1 MSAYVIADVKI
12 KDAAGMEPY
21 RNAVEATV
29 KKYGGRFVVRGG
41 KHEVLEGQWRPVRL
55 VVLEFPS
62 LDAAKKWYDSADY
75 GKIKPIRLQNSVGH
89 LVLVEGL

>member
-1 MSAYVIADVKI
+1 MSAYVIADVEI

-55 VVLEFPS
+55 VALEFPS
-62 LDAAKKWYDSADY
+62 LDAAKKWYGSAEY
-75 GKIKPIRLQNSVGH
+75 GKIKPIRLQHSVGH

>member
-1 MSAYVIADVKI
+1 MPPYVIADVEI

-21 RNAVEATV
+21 RDAVEATV

-55 VVLEFPS
+55 VLLEFPS

-75 GKIKPIRLQNSVGH
+75 GKIKPIRLQHSVGH